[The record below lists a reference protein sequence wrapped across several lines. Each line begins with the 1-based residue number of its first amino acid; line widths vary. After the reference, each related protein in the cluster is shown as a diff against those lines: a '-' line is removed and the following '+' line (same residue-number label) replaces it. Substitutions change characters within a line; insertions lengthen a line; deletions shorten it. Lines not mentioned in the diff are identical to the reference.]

1 MTTALGPDG
10 PAGQGET
17 ATAAAIGPR
26 VARAIVWGGGAV
38 IVATAVAGMV
48 LTLVHGETLYAE
60 RLIAGLAGCL

>member
-1 MTTALGPDG
+1 MTIAPVPDG
-10 PAGQGET
+10 PAGEGDA

-26 VARAIVWGGGAV
+26 ATRAIVWGGGAV
-38 IVATAVAGMV
+38 IAATAVAGIV